1 MWYSS
6 KTGLNRL
13 FGQRRCKHLADE
25 SLRGHKVLFEV
36 FERNLHVEEVLGS
49 IWGTK

>member
-13 FGQRRCKHLADE
+13 CDQRRTHLADE

-49 IWGTK
+49 IWRTK